1 MLQVSLRLGTR
12 QPRGQGWLSV
22 VTLVIAQ
29 YLGAFT
35 AALLAFLLYWDG
47 IIWLVGWQLGPAL
60 VWPCRFEHQIGEYR
74 PVPQTAS
81 IFATYPAPYLSVLGA
96 LMDQVLASAALLLGV
111 SAILDT
117 RNKVALMARPV
128 YYGLVVLGLGL
139 CLGSN
144 TGVGFNPAR

>member
-1 MLQVSLRLGTR
+1 
-12 QPRGQGWLSV
+12 
-22 VTLVIAQ
+22 
-29 YLGAFT
+29 
-35 AALLAFLLYWDG
+35 
-47 IIWLVGWQLGPAL
+47 
-60 VWPCRFEHQIGEYR
+60 
-74 PVPQTAS
+74 
-81 IFATYPAPYLSVLGA
+81 
-96 LMDQVLASAALLLGV
+96 MDQVLASAALLLGV